1 MKVTSEGFIDDIDKR
16 AEENDKR
23 IADAIS
29 DDENIKELI
38 SDVEKLKDRLSWTF
52 TNKV

>member
-29 DDENIKELI
+29 DDVNIRAYFRRRKIE
-38 SDVEKLKDRLSWTF
+38 R
-52 TNKV
+52 

>member
-16 AEENDKR
+16 TEENDKR

-29 DDENIKELI
+29 DDVNIKKLI
-38 SDVEKLKDRLSWTF
+38 SDVGKLKDRLSCTSM
-52 TNKV
+52 NRI